1 MSDNNDDIQAQ
12 LEELAAGNE
21 ALQKKNRELL
31 GELKAAKARA
41 KGVEIDPDEYA
52 GLQSEVDALRDQLAK
67 TEKMSKGE
75 IEKFQKAL
83 SEKDGAIQNYLIEN
97 GLADAMLK
105 ANVRTDLMPAV
116 KAMLKQQ
123 TSVKADGS
131 EYMALMGEKPLAE
144 AVIEWAQSDAGKP
157 FVSAPDNS
165 GGGAAGGA
173 GNPNVAP
180 KGNLGGDKQQRV
192 NALKARFPDLA

>member
-1 MSDNNDDIQAQ
+1 MSDSNDIQSQ
-12 LEELAAGNE
+12 LDELAALNE
-21 ALQKKNRELL
+21 GLQKKNRELL

-41 KGVEIDPDEYA
+41 KGVEIDPEEYA
-52 GLQSEVDALRDQLAK
+52 TLQSEVETLRDQLAK

-83 SEKDGAIQNYLIEN
+83 AEKDGAIQNYLIDN

-105 ANVRTDLMPAV
+105 ANVRTEMMPAV

-123 TSVKADGS
+123 TSIKAEGA
-131 EYMALMGEKPLAE
+131 EYLALMGDKPLAE
-144 AVIEWAQSDAGKP
+144 AVLEWAQSDAGKP

-173 GNPNVAP
+173 GNPNIAP
-180 KGNLGGDKQQRV
+180 KGNLGGDKQQRI

>member
-1 MSDNNDDIQAQ
+1 MSDSNDIQSQ
-12 LEELAAGNE
+12 LDELAATNE

-31 GELKAAKARA
+31 GELKAAKAKA
-41 KGVEIDPDEYA
+41 KGVEIDPEEYA
-52 GLQSEVDALRDQLAK
+52 GLQSEIETLRDHLAK

-83 SEKDGAIQNYLIEN
+83 AEKDGAIQNYLIDN

-105 ANVRTDLMPAV
+105 ANVRTEMMPAV
-116 KAMLKQQ
+116 KAMLRQQ
-123 TSVKADGS
+123 TSIKADGS
-131 EYMALMGEKPLAE
+131 EYLALMGEKPLAE
-144 AVIEWAQSDAGKP
+144 AVIEWAQSEAGKP
-157 FVSAPDNS
+157 FVVAPDNS

-173 GNPNVAP
+173 GNPNIAP
-180 KGNLGGDKQQRV
+180 KGNLGGDKQQRI